1 MQVSISNF
9 RGIKDAD
16 FDLANITIIGG
27 ENGAGK
33 TSIMQAVSAALT
45 GECPVKDLKKQDYKY
60 LVKMGKTTANIEI
73 KTENGRAVMQFPDG
87 KGYTDGS
94 PPFSSVYASGLQS
107 PLDMK
112 KSDAAECW
120 IALLKAEPTMEDLE
134 KELAKEGVANCDAVV
149 KAVSAKGWDGAVA
162 QFKEEGT
169 KLKGKWESITGER
182 YGTSKGESWC
192 PNGFALT
199 DTRESLQ
206 EALNAKKTAYD
217 ESVKSNAISDY
228 ERAGLAEKAANLK
241 ELKTKLAAAEKENQK
256 KIHESNL
263 AEENYIKMQNAE
275 NPYKCPHCG
284 KAVKIDGKKLIPA
297 NAPATNIG
305 VDVDKIAKERKEKK
319 AACDLS
325 YSNLA
330 AIKAEIKAAE
340 DAQEKLN
347 SSTVAEPNTAAAD
360 DLQAAK
366 DALAAYDAYCEAIQV
381 HKKIISYIEIVKLL
395 APEGLRKRH
404 LENAL
409 KEFNSVLKNL
419 CEEAE
424 WGIVAIEPDLSVSF
438 DEKPYLLLSESEQYR
453 TRCTVQAAVSMLDKS
468 ELLIFDRADLLTK
481 KGRNGLF
488 ALCVKT
494 GLRSIIFLS
503 ANDKT
508 DIPNLIDGNA
518 TFWVENGTIAQ
529 VN

>member
-9 RGIKDAD
+9 RGIKDAE

-33 TSIMQAVSAALT
+33 TSIMQAISAALT

-60 LVKMGKTTANIEI
+60 LVKIGKTTANIEI
-73 KTENGRAVMQFPDG
+73 KNENGRAVMQFPDG

-94 PPFSSVYASGLQS
+94 PPFTSVYASGLQS

-112 KSDAAECW
+112 KSDATECW
-120 IALLKAEPTMEDLE
+120 ISLLKAEPTIEDLE
-134 KELAKEGVANCDAVV
+134 KELAKEGVANCDGVV
-149 KAVSAKGWDGAVA
+149 KAVAAKGWDGAVA

-182 YGTSKGESWC
+182 YGTSKGESWQ
-192 PNGFALT
+192 PEGLSLT
-199 DTRESLQ
+199 DTREGL
-206 EALNAKKTAYD
+206 EGALNAKKTAYD
-217 ESVKSNAISDY
+217 ESIKTNAISDY
-228 ERAGLAEKAANLK
+228 ERAGLAAKATNIK
-241 ELKTKLAAAEKENQK
+241 ELKTKLAEAEKDNYK
-256 KIHESNL
+256 KIHEANS
-263 AEENYIKMQNAE
+263 AEQKYIDMQNAE

-284 KAVKIDGKKLIPA
+284 KMVKIDGKKLIPA
-297 NAPATNIG
+297 DAPATNIG
-305 VDVDKIAKERKEKK
+305 INVDKIIKEQKEKET
-319 AACDLS
+319 ACKES
-325 YSNLA
+325 YQKVA
-330 AIKAEIKAAE
+330 AIKAELKSAE
-340 DAQEKLN
+340 DALQKLN
-347 SSTVAEPNTAAAD
+347 SSTVAEPNTTAAD
-360 DLQAAK
+360 ELQAAK
-366 DALAAYDAYCEAIQV
+366 NALAAYDAHCEAIEV

-404 LENAL
+404 LESAL
-409 KEFNSVLKNL
+409 RGFNNTLKKL

-424 WGIVAIEPDLSVSF
+424 WGTVAIEPDLSVSF
-438 DEKPYLLLSESEQYR
+438 EEKPYLLLSESEQYR
-453 TRCTVQAAVSMLDKS
+453 TRCTIQAALAMLDKS

-488 ALCVKT
+488 ALCIKT

-508 DIPNLIDGNA
+508 DIPNLTDSNT
-518 TFWVENGTIAQ
+518 TFWIDNGTII
-529 VN
+529 